1 MRRMMFL
8 LVFVVPVIG
17 LRAHQD
23 APVEVTPRKVQL
35 RQLEWQ
41 RSVLLAMVD
50 SMPEDLY
57 RDKVTAE
64 QRDFAQQLYHSVGF
78 PQLIC
83 HGIKEMD
90 PPAVDTASVLNS
102 AGAMKDFI
110 NEAFDFCEEA
120 VGNWPEEDRVSLVTS
135 GSGVST
141 PKAEFVD
148 QAFLHTAYTLGQ
160 VVANFRKHGMAPPA
174 FPYF

>member
-1 MRRMMFL
+1 MRWMMLL
-8 LVFVVPVIG
+8 LVIAVPAVALG
-17 LRAHQD
+17 AHQD
-23 APVEVTPRKVQL
+23 APVEITPKNAQL
-35 RQLEWQ
+35 RHLDWQ
-41 RSVLLAMVD
+41 RSVLLAMAD

-57 RDKVTAE
+57 RDKVTPE
-64 QRDFAQQLYHSVGF
+64 QRDFAQQLYHSVQF
-78 PQLIC
+78 PGLIC

-102 AGAMKDFI
+102 AEAMKGFI
-110 NEAFDFCEEA
+110 SEAFDFCEEA
-120 VGNWPEEDRVSLVTS
+120 MRNWPEEDRVSLVTS

-148 QAFLHTAYTLGQ
+148 QAFLHTAYTVGQ

-174 FPYF
+174 FPFF